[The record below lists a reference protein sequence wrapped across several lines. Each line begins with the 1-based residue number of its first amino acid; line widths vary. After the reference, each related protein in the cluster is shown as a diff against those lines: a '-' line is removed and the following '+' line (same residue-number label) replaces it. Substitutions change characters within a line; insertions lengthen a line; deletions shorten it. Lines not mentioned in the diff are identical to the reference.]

1 MIAIVIWWI
10 IAQVLGWVTLPIA
23 MRFFR
28 WLPERGYA
36 FSKPLGLLLVSYI
49 VWLGASTGFL
59 RNDLSGILFA
69 ILLVTA
75 VSAWLLFRRSGE
87 ESLAAELTR
96 FLRQNRRLV
105 ITVELLFLVALAAWA
120 GLRAYAPYKIEPTGG
135 EKFMEIAFLNATLN
149 SPQFPP
155 LDPWLSGFG
164 ISYYYFGYVMM
175 AIVTRLSAVAP
186 GVGFDLYDALLFAFT
201 LLGAFGVVYNLVKV
215 CTPHA
220 GTGPHAVG
228 AGLRPAPPGTRAG
241 DGQPIAAGLLGAM
254 LVGVMGNLSGLLES
268 LHAKGILGE
277 RFWQWIDV
285 PGLASAPVIN
295 SWYPGQI
302 FLWWWRGSRILSDKD
317 LLGQSVIFQPIDE
330 FPFFSFLLGDNHPHV
345 LALPFVLLCIGL
357 ALNLLL
363 RQLSLTPKGNVLG
376 EVSPSPSGDGRG
388 EGRRWW
394 NPPAFSLDGD
404 WALFIFS
411 ALLIGSLGFLN
422 TWDMPIYLVLVVLAY
437 GLGEAVRRGRV
448 EGRLL
453 LRTLVL
459 AIGLGMASILLYLFF
474 YISFGSQARGI
485 LPYLLPP
492 TRLPQYLVMFGP
504 FNFVLVSFLVAY
516 TVSRRGL
523 RLALRWWLR
532 ILLICV
538 GVFVLVLLLSSAVA
552 AVAQDPTGATPNPV
566 LQQIFAGLA
575 LGDGIPASVM
585 ARLRDP
591 WLLILLSGMLAAAVT
606 GALLNLNPRS
616 VPQPGAQAKRDAE
629 KDASSTAGDPQAE
642 AISSPSEAG
651 RGEVDASALFA
662 FLLIFAGIGLTLLVE
677 FVYLHDSFGARM
689 NTVFKFYYQGWVML
703 ACASAFGLWWLGAHL
718 RKPLVRT
725 LVLAGALIAIAAGM
739 LYPGM
744 AIPSRADGFSAEP
757 NLDGASSIAH
767 SRPDDWAAIEWLRQN
782 AVTTDGSVPVI
793 LEAPGRSYDYEGR
806 ISAFTGYPAVLGWA
820 VHESQWRGNYDE
832 QGKREPDIVTIYT
845 THDGQVMLDLLRQWQ
860 VDYLILGSPELG
872 YIQEVCAQTG
882 QSCTLGTA
890 VRKFDQ
896 LLTPVFSQ
904 GEVTIYAVP

>member
-1 MIAIVIWWI
+1 MMAIITWWI
-10 IAQVLGWVTLPIA
+10 IAQVLGWITLPVA

-28 WLPERGYA
+28 WLPDRGYA

-69 ILLVTA
+69 ILLVA
-75 VSAWLLFRRSGE
+75 AISAWLLFRRTGE
-87 ESLAAELTR
+87 ESLAVELNR
-96 FLRQNRRLV
+96 FLRAHWRMVLA
-105 ITVELLFLVALAAWA
+105 VELLFLVALAAWA

-186 GVGFDLYDALLFAFT
+186 GIGFDLYDALLFSFT
-201 LLGAFGVVYNLVKV
+201 LLGTFGVVYNLVKV
-215 CTPHA
+215 AMKANKA
-220 GTGPHAVG
+220 GANGVG
-228 AGLRPAPPGTRAG
+228 AGLRPVPTGASPGE
-241 DGQPIAAGLLGAM
+241 GQPIAAGLLGAL
-254 LVGVMGNLSGLLES
+254 LVGVMGNLGGLLES

-285 PGLASAPVIN
+285 PGLANAPVVN
-295 SWYPGQI
+295 TWYPGQV

-317 LLGQSVIFQPIDE
+317 LLGQSVSFQPIDE

-363 RQLSLTPKGNVLG
+363 RQFSPSPAGEGRG
-376 EVSPSPSGDGRG
+376 EVS
-388 EGRRWW
+388 RWW
-394 NPPAFSLDGD
+394 NPVSFSLGGD
-404 WALFIFS
+404 WALFFFS

-422 TWDMPIYLVLVVLAY
+422 TWDMPIYLVLAVLAY
-437 GLGEAVRRGRV
+437 GLGEAVRYGRV
-448 EGRLL
+448 GGWLL

-459 AIGLGMASILLYLFF
+459 AVGLGIASILLYIFF
-474 YISFGSQARGI
+474 YVSFGSQARGI
-485 LPYLLPP
+485 LPYLLSP

-504 FNFVLVSFLVAY
+504 FIFVLVSFLAAY
-516 TVSRRGL
+516 IASRRGL
-523 RLALRWWLR
+523 RLALSWWLR
-532 ILLICV
+532 ILLICA
-538 GVFVLVLLLSSAVA
+538 GIFLLLLLLSATVA
-552 AVAQDPTGATPNPV
+552 AAIQDPTGAVPNTM
-566 LQQIFAGLA
+566 LQRMFGGLL
-575 LGDGIPASVM
+575 LGEGVKASLL

-591 WLLILLSGMLAAAVT
+591 WLLLLLSGMLAAAVT
-606 GALLNLNPRS
+606 GVLLILKPRPS
-616 VPQPGAQAKRDAE
+616 ADTDAHT
-629 KDASSTAGDPQAE
+629 D
-642 AISSPSEAG
+642 
-651 RGEVDASALFA
+651 RGEGEDTPPLFHTSHASELFA
-662 FLLIFAGIGLTLLVE
+662 FLLIFAGLGLTLLVE

-703 ACASAFGLWWLGAHL
+703 GCASAFALWWLGTRL
-718 RKPLVRT
+718 RKPLVRA
-725 LVLAGALIAIAAGM
+725 LVLAGAAIVITAGM
-739 LYPGM
+739 IYPVM
-744 AIPSRADGFSAEP
+744 AIPTRAEGFSAEP
-757 NLDGASSIAH
+757 NLDGSSGI
-767 SRPDDWAAIEWLRQN
+767 SRSHPDDWAAIEWLRQN
-782 AVTTDGSVPVI
+782 AVRTDGSIPVI
-793 LEAPGRSYDYEGR
+793 LEAPGESYDYEGR

-832 QGKREPDIVTIYT
+832 QGKREPDIATIYT
-845 THDGQVMLDLLRQWQ
+845 THDGQLMLELLRKWQ
-860 VDYLILGSPELG
+860 VDYLILGTPEIR
-872 YIQEVCAQTG
+872 YIQEVCAQSG

-896 LLTPVFSQ
+896 LLSEVFSQ
-904 GEVTIYAVP
+904 GDVTIYAVP